1 MEFFN
6 TYLRAFNPAE
16 PGFLFMWAL
25 LAMAIMAV
33 LLIIER
39 FIFLMRKSSFR
50 PGAFMDEI
58 VQNINQGNI
67 TEAMKV
73 CNSSKHMSLP
83 MIIKAGLLEADNGI
97 ERIQNALD
105 EETLT
110 QLPKLEANVGYL
122 GTIGNISTLLGLMGT
137 IYGLIVSFAA
147 VGKPGIEAAKK
158 SELLAQGISAAMNTT
173 LTGLA
178 IAIPCLLIFSI
189 FSTKTQKISDE
200 VEEFSIRLIN
210 LLTQRS
216 YKTHKYHIKAAH
228 INEGVGLHITNKNV
242 KIFTDNKLIKEINL

>member
-1 MEFFN
+1 MEFFAR
-6 TYLRAFNPAE
+6 YIRAFNPAE
-16 PGFLFMWAL
+16 PGFVFMWAL
-25 LAMAIMAV
+25 LAMALIGI

-39 FIFLMRKSSFR
+39 GINLMRKSNFR
-50 PGAFMDEI
+50 PEVFMQEI
-58 VQNINQGNI
+58 INSITGGNI
-67 TEAMKV
+67 KAALKTCEA
-73 CNSSKHMSLP
+73 SKNMALP
-83 MIIKAGLLEADNGI
+83 KIIKSGLLEADNGM

-122 GTIGNISTLLGLMGT
+122 GTIGNVATLLGLMGT

-178 IAIPCLLIFSI
+178 IAIPCLLVYAIYSHKI
-189 FSTKTQKISDE
+189 QKIADE

-210 LLTQRS
+210 LLTQRT
-216 YKTHKYHIKAAH
+216 YKTHKYHINASH

-242 KIFTDNKLIKEINL
+242 KIFADNKLIKEINL